1 LFLANHLASTGG
13 LVHSKTKYRNVQVGE
28 NLRSQSWPMTGLFYS
43 SPLLLKYIFYSGK
56 EMTEAW
62 YNENNK
68 YDYYNRQIYQS
79 GTGHFTQVVWKDSQ
93 EVGFAQA
100 QGASMN
106 FAVAMYYPAGNFLGE
121 YDKNVFPPC

>member
-1 LFLANHLASTGG
+1 MFFLANHLASTGG
-13 LVHSKTKYRNVQVGE
+13 LVHSKTKYRHVQVGE
-28 NLRSQSWPMTGLFYS
+28 NLRCQSWPMT
-43 SPLLLKYIFYSGK
+43 GK

-62 YNENNK
+62 YDEHKK
-68 YDYYNRQIYQS
+68 YDYHNRQVYQS
-79 GTGHFTQVVWKDSQ
+79 GTGHFTQIIWKNSE

-121 YDKNVFPPC
+121 YDKNVFPPQ